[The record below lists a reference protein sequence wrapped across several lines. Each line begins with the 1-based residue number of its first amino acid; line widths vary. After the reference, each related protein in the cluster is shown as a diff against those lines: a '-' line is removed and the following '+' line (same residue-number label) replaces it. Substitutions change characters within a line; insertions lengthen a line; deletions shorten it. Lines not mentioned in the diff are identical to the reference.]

1 MKKDIKRFLRNK
13 RAIVGL
19 EAAIILI
26 AFVIIAAVF
35 SFMVVN
41 QGLFATERGKTVIQE
56 GLKQASTPLSLDG
69 TIFARTNSEGSAVT
83 VVVMPLRAF
92 GVQYVAMWRN
102 QTVVTLKVGE
112 EAWANVYLG
121 VLYDNVTE
129 TDTYDPTGAKYDDF
143 VCFTE
148 GATNV
153 YVNAAYGVGPSL
165 TGAVLAISN
174 SNGDESLDAA
184 EKGFLIITLNGT
196 DAALVRAHI
205 TVEVRLEK
213 TAPLSLEFTI
223 PESMPKDTYVPV

>member
-1 MKKDIKRFLRNK
+1 MKKNIKRFLRNK
-13 RAIVGL
+13 RAIIGL

-69 TIFARTNSEGSAVT
+69 TIFARTNDEGSNVT
-83 VVVMPLRAF
+83 VIVMPLRAF

-112 EAWANVYLG
+112 QAWANVYLG

-129 TDTYDPTGAKYDDF
+129 TVTYDPTGAKYDDF

-148 GATNV
+148 GTDD
-153 YVNAAYGVGPSL
+153 YVNGAYGTGPTL

-184 EKGFLIITLNGT
+184 EKGFLIITLNTT

-223 PESMPKDTYVPV
+223 PESMPRDTYVPV